1 MPVYLYIDFVM
12 RVFMNNSVWDYKKAD
27 SKNIWK
33 ALDSVNRERLFDQL
47 DLNAQV
53 AAFTETTLNTFRNYV
68 PNK

>member
-27 SKNIWK
+27 SKYIRK

-47 DLNAQV
+47 DINAQV
-53 AAFTETTLNTFRNYV
+53 AAFTETILNAFRNYV

>member
-47 DLNAQV
+47 DLNA
-53 AAFTETTLNTFRNYV
+53 
-68 PNK
+68 